1 MYDASYQRAS
11 ETSVLTGA
19 ETILK
24 DTLITEPANGPC
36 IKGHIIWLASY
47 PKSGNTWFRVFLANY
62 MRQMGHPVDINRLLG
77 GPIASA
83 RVMFDEEAGVK
94 ASELTVDEIERWRP
108 RVYEQIS
115 EACSGPLFMKTHDAY
130 TYNAWGE
137 PLMSKAATQGALY
150 FVRNPLDVAVSYAH
164 HSATTVEPIIH
175 EMGNA
180 EMSMVGH
187 TNRLFNQLRQRLL
200 TWSGHV
206 VSWVDEPGLRVQVM
220 RYEDM
225 KLRPF
230 ETFQGAVTF
239 AGLPDDA
246 ERIERAI
253 AHASFE
259 TLQEQEAE
267 QGFREK
273 LPKAESF
280 FRKGEIGS
288 WREVLTEEQV
298 ERLIADH
305 GEVMRRFG
313 YLTDAGEIV
322 Y

>member
-1 MYDASYQRAS
+1 MF
-11 ETSVLTGA
+11 E
-19 ETILK
+19 
-24 DTLITEPANGPC
+24 DTPATALAG
-36 IKGHIIWLASY
+36 GHIVWLASY
-47 PKSGNTWFRVFLANY
+47 PKSGNTWFRAFLANY
-62 MRQMGHPVDINRLLG
+62 LRQLDHPVDINRIGG

-83 RVMFDEEAGVK
+83 RLVFDEEAGVK
-94 ASELTVDEIERWRP
+94 ASELTADEIERWRP

-115 EACSGPLFMKTHDAY
+115 NTCSSPLFMKTHDAY
-130 TYNAWGE
+130 TYNNRGE

-150 FVRNPLDVAVSYAH
+150 FVRNPLDVAVSFAH
-164 HSATTVEPIIH
+164 HSGNEVTPIIA
-175 EMGNA
+175 EMGDA
-180 EMSMVGH
+180 ETILVGH
-187 TNRLFNQLRQRLL
+187 PKRLFNQLRQRLL

-206 VSWVDEPGLRVQVM
+206 LSWVDEPGLPVHVM

-225 KLRPF
+225 KLSPF
-230 ETFQGAVTF
+230 ETFRGAVTF
-239 AGLPDDA
+239 TGYPDNA

-267 QGFREK
+267 KGFREK

-288 WREVLTEEQV
+288 WREVLTDEEV
-298 ERLIADH
+298 ARLISDH
-305 GEVMRRFG
+305 GEVRRRFG
-313 YLTDAGEIV
+313 YLTDAGEVV